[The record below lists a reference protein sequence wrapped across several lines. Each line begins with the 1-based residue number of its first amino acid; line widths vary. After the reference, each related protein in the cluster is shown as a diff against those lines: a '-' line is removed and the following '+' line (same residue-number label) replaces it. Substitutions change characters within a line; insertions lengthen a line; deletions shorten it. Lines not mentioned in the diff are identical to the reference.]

1 MRVAVTGCTSDFGT
15 VILPRL
21 FEDEDVEEIVGI
33 DLREPRVADPKLRFE
48 REDVRSQRIAELV
61 DGCEAVIHLAFI
73 VAEIHDKVATHD
85 INIGGSRNVIEA
97 AHAGGAK
104 RLVLASSV
112 ASYGM
117 HEDNPVPLTED
128 AFPRG
133 NHDKYYFY
141 DKAEVEHFVLWWQR
155 RNPDAEM
162 TITLMRPVVICG
174 PHFGNGLLE
183 QGSKRTIV
191 RPKGTRGFQW
201 LHEDDLADAFHR
213 VVKEDHP
220 GPFNVAPDDG
230 SVPME
235 ELAALHGQRLVE
247 LPQRPAA
254 IAAELLFRLRLAP
267 VSADWVGSGEVEV
280 TNDRLKRETGWR
292 PRFTGREA
300 ASVHLIGRG
309 RPITRPLA
317 LLHRREVAEAALEVP
332 TAALRDWSE
341 SVPGL
346 REGIGGREGL
356 DAALAAAEHEFLPF
370 RDGELH
376 VEVHAAG
383 GDADATVVF
392 SPGIGGHARFYTP
405 VLAALRAAGLNA
417 VGVDRP
423 GHGLSTGRRGDAP
436 MPIALDALETVVRW
450 AHERFGRP
458 VALAGSSLGGI
469 ITWYALT
476 REPDV
481 ACAVC
486 HNIGHPSLRL
496 DRKAELSV
504 PVILRVAKALPLAP
518 VRIKDFA
525 DFGAV
530 ALDPEILAWFA
541 RESDPLWNWTLT
553 MRTGASFF
561 DFEPRL
567 PWERVATPTLAIVG
581 AEDEMVSADF
591 TRRAFERAAPASA
604 ELRVLPGKGHM
615 LYLEDLAEMAEVTAA
630 FVREHAG
637 AAQGVATS

>member
-21 FEDEDVEEIVGI
+21 FEDADVEEVVGI
-33 DLREPRVADPKLRFE
+33 DLREPRVDGPKLRFE
-48 REDVRSQRIAELV
+48 REDVRSPRVAELV
-61 DGCEAVIHLAFI
+61 AGCDVVVHLAFI

-97 AHAGGAK
+97 AHAGGAR

-155 RNPDAEM
+155 QNPDAEM
-162 TITLMRPVVICG
+162 AITLMRPVVICG

-183 QGSKRTIV
+183 QGSRSTLAV
-191 RPKGTRGFQW
+191 PRGTGGFQW

-213 VVKEDHP
+213 VVKADHP

-230 SVPME
+230 SVPMR
-235 ELAALHGQRLVE
+235 ELAALHGQRLIE
-247 LPQRPAA
+247 LPPRTAA
-254 IAAELLFRLRLAP
+254 VMAEALFRLRLSP

-280 TNDRLKRETGWR
+280 ANDRLKSETGWR

-300 ASVHLIGRG
+300 ASIHMIGRG
-309 RPITRPLA
+309 RPIARPLP
-317 LLHRREVAEAALEVP
+317 LLHRREVAEAALAVP
-332 TAALRDWSE
+332 TAALREWSE

-346 REGIGGREGL
+346 RDGIGGREGL
-356 DAALAAAEHEFLPF
+356 EAALAGAEHEFIPF

-376 VEVHAAG
+376 VEVHAADA
-383 GDADATVVF
+383 DADATVVF
-392 SPGIGGHARFYTP
+392 SPGIGGHARFYSP

-417 VGVDRP
+417 VGIDRP

-436 MPIALDALETVVRW
+436 MPVALDALEAVVRW
-450 AHERFGRP
+450 SRERFGGP

-469 ITWYALT
+469 ISWYALT

-486 HNIGHPSLRL
+486 HNISHPSLRL
-496 DRKAELSV
+496 DRKAELTV
-504 PVILRVAKALPLAP
+504 PVVRRAARVLPLAP

-530 ALDPEILAWFA
+530 ALDPSILAWFA
-541 RESDPLWNWTLT
+541 REDDPLWNWTLT

-561 DFEPRL
+561 GFEPTL
-567 PWERVATPTLAIVG
+567 PWERVTTPTLVIVG
-581 AEDEMVSADF
+581 SEDRMVSPDY
-591 TRRAFERAAPASA
+591 TRRAFERAAPPSA
-604 ELRVLPGKGHM
+604 ELRVVPGSGHM
-615 LYLEDLAEMAEVTAA
+615 LYLEDLAETVETTAA
-630 FVREHAG
+630 FVREHA
-637 AAQGVATS
+637 AASQDAVTS

>member
-21 FEDEDVEEIVGI
+21 FEDAEVAEVVGI

-48 REDVRSQRIAELV
+48 REDVRSPRIAQLV
-61 DGCEAVIHLAFI
+61 AGCDVVVHLAFI

-97 AHAGGAK
+97 AHVAGAK
-104 RLVLASSV
+104 RLVVASSV

-162 TITLMRPVVICG
+162 AITLMRPVVICG

-183 QGSKRTIV
+183 QGSR
-191 RPKGTRGFQW
+191 GTLVVPTGTPGFQW

-213 VVKEDHP
+213 VVKEEHP

-230 SVPME
+230 AVPMR

-254 IAAELLFRLRLAP
+254 VLAELFFRLRLSP
-267 VSADWVGSGEVEV
+267 VSADWVGSGEVQV
-280 TNDRLKRETGWR
+280 ANDRLKQETGWR
-292 PRFTGREA
+292 PRFSGREA
-300 ASVHLIGRG
+300 ASIHLIGRG
-309 RPITRPLA
+309 RPITKPLP
-317 LLHRREVAEAALEVP
+317 LLRRREVAEAALATP
-332 TAALRDWSE
+332 TVALLDWSE
-341 SVPGL
+341 SIPGL
-346 REGIGGREGL
+346 KEGIGGRAGL
-356 DAALAAAEHEFLPF
+356 ESALASAEHEFLPF

-376 VEVHAAG
+376 VEVHEADG
-383 GDADATVVF
+383 GADATVVF

-405 VLAALRAAGLNA
+405 VLAALRATGLNA
-417 VGVDRP
+417 VGLDRP

-436 MPIALDALETVVRW
+436 MPVALDALETCVRW
-450 AHERFGRP
+450 ARERFGGP

-469 ITWYALT
+469 TSWYALT
-476 REPDV
+476 REPDI

-486 HNIGHPSLRL
+486 HNIGHPSMRI
-496 DRKAELSV
+496 DRKAELAV
-504 PVILRVAKALPLAP
+504 PLIVRAAKGLPLAP

-530 ALDPEILAWFA
+530 ALDPGILEWFE

-567 PWERVATPTLAIVG
+567 PWERVTTPTLALVG
-581 AEDEMVSADF
+581 AKDEMVSPDY
-591 TRRAFERAAPASA
+591 TRQAFERATPASA
-604 ELRVLPGKGHM
+604 ELRVLPGMGHM
-615 LYLEDLAEMAEVTAA
+615 LFLENLAEATEVTAA
-630 FVREHAG
+630 FVRRHAG
-637 AAQGVATS
+637 AAQEVATS

>member
-21 FEDEDVEEIVGI
+21 FEDPDVEEVVGI
-33 DLREPRVADPKLRFE
+33 DLREPRVSHAKLRFE
-48 REDVRSQRIAELV
+48 REDVRSPRIAELV
-61 DGCEAVIHLAFI
+61 DGCDVVVHLAFI

-85 INIGGSRNVIEA
+85 ININGSRNVIEA
-97 AHAGGAK
+97 AHAGGAR

-141 DKAEVEHFVLWWQR
+141 DKAEVEHFVLWWKQ
-155 RNPDAEM
+155 RNPDAQM

-174 PHFGNGLLE
+174 PHFRNGLLE
-183 QGSKRTIV
+183 QGSKGTLV
-191 RPKGTRGFQW
+191 VPKGTGGFQW

-230 SVPME
+230 SVPMR
-235 ELAALHGQRLVE
+235 ELAALHGQRIVE
-247 LPQRPAA
+247 LPRRAA
-254 IAAELLFRLRLAP
+254 APLAELFFRLRLSPA
-267 VSADWVGSGEVEV
+267 SADWVGSGEVEV
-280 TNDRLKRETGWR
+280 ANDRLKRETGWR
-292 PRFTGREA
+292 PRFSGREA
-300 ASVHLIGRG
+300 ASIHLIGRG
-309 RPITRPLA
+309 RPITRPLP
-317 LLHRREVAEAALEVP
+317 LLHRREVAEAALATP
-332 TAALRDWSE
+332 TAALLEWSE

-346 REGIGGREGL
+346 REGIGGRPGL
-356 DAALAAAEHEFLPF
+356 ESALEAAEHEFLPF

-376 VEVHAAG
+376 AEVHAADG
-383 GDADATVVF
+383 EADATVVF

-405 VLAALRAAGLNA
+405 ALAALKAAGLNA
-417 VGVDRP
+417 VGLDRP

-436 MPIALDALETVVRW
+436 MPVALDAIETCVRW
-450 AHERFGRP
+450 ARERFGRP

-469 ITWYALT
+469 TSWYALT

-486 HNIGHPSLRL
+486 HNISHPSMRI
-496 DRKAELSV
+496 DRRAELSV
-504 PVILRVAKALPLAP
+504 PLILRAARALPLAP

-530 ALDPEILAWFA
+530 ALDPAILDWFE
-541 RESDPLWNWTLT
+541 RETDPLWNWTLT

-561 DFEPRL
+561 DFEPQL
-567 PWERVATPTLAIVG
+567 AWERVTTPVLAMIG
-581 AEDEMVSADF
+581 TEDAMVSADY
-591 TRRAFERAAPASA
+591 TRQAFERATPPSA
-604 ELRVLPGKGHM
+604 ELRLMPGMGHM
-615 LYLEDLAEMAEVTAA
+615 LFLENLSEATEATAA
-630 FVREHAG
+630 FVRRHA
-637 AAQGVATS
+637 VAGQRAVAS